1 MATLLI
7 PFPQFLTPGTRLRE
21 DVYRA
26 LNLHL
31 EKFAGGWEQGLSGE
45 DIAVV
50 REAEWTWGRGVLP
63 WSPIHIWDSKGAG
76 VV

>member
-1 MATLLI
+1 MATLFLA
-7 PFPQFLTPGTRLRE
+7 PFPQFLTPGTRRRE

-45 DIAVV
+45 
-50 REAEWTWGRGVLP
+50 
-63 WSPIHIWDSKGAG
+63 HITVARAA
-76 VV
+76 